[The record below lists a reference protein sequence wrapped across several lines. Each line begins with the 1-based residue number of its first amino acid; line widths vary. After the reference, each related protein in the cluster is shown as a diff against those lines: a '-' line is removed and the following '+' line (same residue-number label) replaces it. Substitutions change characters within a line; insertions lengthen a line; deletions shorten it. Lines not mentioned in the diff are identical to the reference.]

1 MRDLISTAIAIIYS
15 GGLLFGAGYTLKSI
29 HDEVRKATLTKV
41 SNGLGSSERLS
52 NSLTGE
58 KTDF

>member
-15 GGLLFGAGYTLKSI
+15 SGLLFGTGYTLKSI
-29 HDEVRKATLTKV
+29 HDEVKKAALTKV
-41 SNGLGSSERLS
+41 SQGLGSSERLS
-52 NSLTGE
+52 NSLTGQ